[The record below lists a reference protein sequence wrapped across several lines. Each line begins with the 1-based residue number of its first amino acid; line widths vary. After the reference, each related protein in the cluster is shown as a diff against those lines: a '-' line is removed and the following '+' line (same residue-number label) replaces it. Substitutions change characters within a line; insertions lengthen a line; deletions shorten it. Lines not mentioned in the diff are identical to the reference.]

1 MNKNCLFDS
10 PPRHLAPF
18 FRFHSLIEFD
28 EGKRSCRKRLD
39 GHNRRRRKPQSES
52 FHRTPGIFH
61 SSQQGAVS
69 SARAGDVKC
78 EDDTMVFNSPSNYT
92 GKHNL
97 STRSSAHSYKGGLNQ
112 SQFLQGTD
120 HNLLEASSVCQPLF
134 DPISASSGNCGNS
147 QKMLPDRLNRV
158 GNNYGALSLLSSAPT
173 DPIPMSQSLLQ
184 NLHFSGLGQYPC
196 THGMETKTE
205 VSDLDSNITTLHFQ
219 GVCQNEFD
227 DSSGSGSQQT
237 LSFRWN

>member
-1 MNKNCLFDS
+1 MHNIVGIKLNENFCS
-10 PPRHLAPF
+10 MIG
-18 FRFHSLIEFD
+18 S
-28 EGKRSCRKRLD
+28 RLLSFS
-39 GHNRRRRKPQSES
+39 NPQIL
-52 FHRTPGIFH
+52 PGY
-61 SSQQGAVS
+61 VS
-69 SARAGDVKC
+69 SARAGDVKR

-92 GKHNL
+92 DKHNL

-112 SQFLQGTD
+112 FQFLQGTD

-134 DPISASSGNCGNS
+134 DPISASGNCANS

-158 GNNYGALSLLSSAPT
+158 GNNHGALSLLSSARTETRDIGSSHMVHP

-184 NLHFSGLGQYPC
+184 NLHFSGLDQYPC
-196 THGMETKTE
+196 THGMETKPE
-205 VSDLDSNITTLHFQ
+205 VSDLGSNITTLHFQ

-237 LSFRWN
+237 LLFRWN